1 MGHDDVISCMREAG
15 NLLVL
20 TVLEAET
27 PKPSLE
33 PLESAAIGTSY
44 DLFGFEPE
52 HMDFEESDDVQ
63 TVLSY
68 DEDGTPLGDGD
79 GYEPITP
86 VEKPRPLPSP
96 PKSAYQP
103 TAAHRRRW
111 MEFLKISNDTKS
123 EPMYS
128 LDLGLILWTRVPRHA
143 RAARCDRPRA
153 LSRRSSLSP
162 CASV

>member
-1 MGHDDVISCMREAG
+1 MGHDDVISIMREAG
-15 NLLVL
+15 KVLVL

-27 PKPSLE
+27 PKPRLE
-33 PLESAAIGTSY
+33 PLESATIGTSY

-52 HMDFEESDDVQ
+52 DMAYEESDDVQ

-68 DEDGTPLGDGD
+68 DDDGAPLAGD

-103 TAAHRRRW
+103 TASHRRRW
-111 MEFLKISNDTKS
+111 MDFLKISNDTKS
-123 EPMYS
+123 EPMY
-128 LDLGLILWTRVPRHA
+128 A
-143 RAARCDRPRA
+143 
-153 LSRRSSLSP
+153 
-162 CASV
+162 